1 MRGGQA
7 CDFMDEELIAKACAT
22 VDQKEGDEVRERKS
36 SHDQERFHL
45 FLQQSVLLSRQ
56 LHKDCC
62 RERKEMS
69 VLDQRKFLEKLPLY
83 PEMFHPDQLT
93 IN

>member
-1 MRGGQA
+1 MRFHQ
-7 CDFMDEELIAKACAT
+7 LIAKACAT

-69 VLDQRKFLEKLPLY
+69 VLVLKEGISLLGAVI
-83 PEMFHPDQLT
+83 HPDQLT